1 MAEGKDVREETSIT
15 IATRA
20 EEIITPAAIAED
32 AAPAVA
38 EASPIIEA
46 PPIAETAI
54 LQSAAPILMVERPLE
69 PAFPEAAAPAP
80 IAEPKLPPAPQ
91 LTEPAPTIAPTVTP
105 PPLRREPEM
114 RPNPPRRVMA
124 QGIDGRKAN
133 IPPPREKAKSRFPL
147 LAATLALA
155 AGLGGA
161 AGAVGIPALI
171 SHSLAPTA
179 APTPI
184 NETVVEIQAIKG
196 LVAQLGGELG
206 ALKAAVE
213 QSNKVSVAQLG
224 KVAERLDRAERGQ
237 AEPAA
242 KLAKIGE
249 ALERLEKRVTPPPAP
264 APTDVTGTVTPPH
277 PPAPEAKPKPT
288 IIEDYVVRRV
298 FDGVALIEGRRG
310 IIEVEPGTTLP
321 GAGRVEEIRRQDGRW
336 VVVTTKGLIVPPR

>member
-1 MAEGKDVREETSIT
+1 MAQRTDVREETNVT
-15 IATRA
+15 NATPA
-20 EEIITPAAIAED
+20 EEVVAPAATAEH

-38 EASPIIEA
+38 EASPIAET

-54 LQSAAPILMVERPLE
+54 LEAAAPVVIVEFPV
-69 PAFPEAAAPAP
+69 AAPEAAAPP
-80 IAEPKLPPAPQ
+80 VIAEPKLPPAPQ
-91 LTEPAPTIAPTVTP
+91 LTEPAPTIALAITP

-114 RPNPPRRVMA
+114 RPNPPRRVIA
-124 QGIDGRKAN
+124 HGIDGRKAS
-133 IPPPREKAKSRFPL
+133 PAPLREKAKSRFPL

-171 SHSLAPTA
+171 THSLGATA

-196 LVAQLGGELG
+196 LVAQLGSELG
-206 ALKAAVE
+206 ALKTAVE
-213 QSNKVSVAQLG
+213 QSNKVSVAQFG

-237 AEPAA
+237 SEPAA

-249 ALERLEKRVTPPPAP
+249 ALERLEKRVTAPPAP
-264 APTDVTGTVTPPH
+264 APTDVTGTVAAPH

-336 VVVTTKGLIVPPR
+336 VVVTTKGLIITPR

>member
-1 MAEGKDVREETSIT
+1 MAQRTDVREETNVT
-15 IATRA
+15 NATPA
-20 EEIITPAAIAED
+20 EEVVAPAATAEH

-38 EASPIIEA
+38 EASPI
-46 PPIAETAI
+46 AETAI
-54 LQSAAPILMVERPLE
+54 LEAAAPVVIVEFPV
-69 PAFPEAAAPAP
+69 AAPEAAAPP
-80 IAEPKLPPAPQ
+80 VIAEPKLPPAPQ
-91 LTEPAPTIAPTVTP
+91 LTEPAPTIAPAITP

-114 RPNPPRRVMA
+114 RPNPPRRVIA
-124 QGIDGRKAN
+124 HGIDGRKAS
-133 IPPPREKAKSRFPL
+133 PAPLREKAKSRFPL

-171 SHSLAPTA
+171 THSLGATA

-196 LVAQLGGELG
+196 LVAQLGSELG
-206 ALKAAVE
+206 ALKTAVE
-213 QSNKVSVAQLG
+213 QSNKVSVAQFG

-237 AEPAA
+237 SEPAA

-249 ALERLEKRVTPPPAP
+249 ALERLEKRVTAPPAP
-264 APTDVTGTVTPPH
+264 APTDVTGTVAAPH

-336 VVVTTKGLIVPPR
+336 VVVTTKGLIVTPR